1 MRPVALGH
9 APRGE
14 TERVHRPT
22 EPSGEPCPPDGL
34 VTRLHRQRPT
44 QRLREDYRGAEISS
58 PPVGVHALNSSAQR
72 VGQVRS
78 RGRHSPAD
86 GESDRAPAAESHGSH
101 ALLTRFTRGGDLV
114 GLRQH
119 DKEAR
124 HLRPGHEIRGPI
136 TRSIGRASAK
146 VEPRHLRRGHGS
158 RAGTRAVAWAGPG
171 HEAPR
176 QVGRHDRP
184 GDRFRG
190 HGRARHQDPR
200 ACCHERPSPGRSV
213 ACRWAPPAR
222 ADGFRT
228 PGGPALGEDRLNRQ
242 EVEHRGRATQGDG
255 GDADDERPI
264 DAAPLLRATRPHLIL

>member
-44 QRLREDYRGAEISS
+44 QRLREDYRGAEISA
-58 PPVGVHALNSSAQR
+58 PPVGVHAPNSSAQR

-136 TRSIGRASAK
+136 TRSIGRASARSGLGNS
-146 VEPRHLRRGHGS
+146 VGAMEAVLASGPSRGPVADTRR
-158 RAGTRAVAWAGPG
+158 
-171 HEAPR
+171 
-176 QVGRHDRP
+176 
-184 GDRFRG
+184 
-190 HGRARHQDPR
+190 
-200 ACCHERPSPGRSV
+200 PGRSAGTTV
-213 ACRWAPPAR
+213 QGIGSAAT
-222 ADGFRT
+222 GVLVT
-228 PGGPALGEDRLNRQ
+228 KI
-242 EVEHRGRATQGDG
+242 RGRAVMRDPARDVPLPAAGPRLPVPTASGRRAAQRL
-255 GDADDERPI
+255 ERTGSTVRKLST
-264 DAAPLLRATRPHLIL
+264 AAVLPRAMVAMQMTRDRSTRRPCCGLPDRT